1 MLVYSPPAPDAAN
14 TAPQVI
20 STAPLLQHYTVD
32 VDALLSI
39 AAKRVVP
46 GSCAPARAS
55 TDPHE
60 LFKALRGRQ
69 LDVATDAQ
77 LQQLMGAV
85 LSAPDSS
92 TDAAG
97 PKLPS
102 DISSVAMLRL
112 RRAAALYNANAARDL
127 SDDLAA
133 AAVSIRS
140 TLCALDSHGSTAV
153 IVT

>member
-1 MLVYSPPAPDAAN
+1 MLVYAPLAPDAAN

-20 STAPLLQHYTVD
+20 PTAPLLQHYTVD

-39 AAKRVVP
+39 TAKRVVP
-46 GSCAPARAS
+46 GSCAPACTS
-55 TDPHE
+55 TNTHE

-77 LQQLMGAV
+77 LQQLVAAL

-97 PKLPS
+97 SKLPS

-112 RRAAALYNANAARDL
+112 RRAAALYNANAAREL

-133 AAVSIRS
+133 AAESIRS
-140 TLCALDSHGSTAV
+140 TLCALHSRGSTAV

>member
-1 MLVYSPPAPDAAN
+1 MLVYAPLAPDATN
-14 TAPQVI
+14 TVPQVI
-20 STAPLLQHYTVD
+20 SSAPLLQHYTVD
-32 VDALLSI
+32 IDALLSI
-39 AAKRVVP
+39 SAKRVVP
-46 GSCAPARAS
+46 GSCAPTRAC
-55 TDPHE
+55 TNTHE

-85 LSAPDSS
+85 LSEPDSS

-97 PKLPS
+97 SKLPS

-133 AAVSIRS
+133 AAESIRS
-140 TLCALDSHGSTAV
+140 TLCALFSHGSPALS
-153 IVT
+153 VT